1 MSVAFALLAAF
12 SNAVNLITQ
21 RVSSGAGPSGS
32 VMRLAW
38 YLIRQPLWL
47 LGLAAAIAGFVF
59 QAIALDHGELSVVQP
74 LLITEIVF
82 VLIMRRAWLRQHV
95 RAAAWASAALTCA
108 SLAVF
113 IAAAEPRGG
122 HPTPTS
128 KAWVATIA
136 LFGGAS
142 AVMTVLAARGS
153 PAYRAALY
161 ATASAVVAAL
171 MATFIKTVVTSLTS
185 DGVTTVLTSWP
196 VYALVASGIASALL
210 VQAALHVGPL
220 TISQPLMVVV
230 GPIVSIWLSVWLFG
244 EYFTDS
250 PAVLATAACSFVA
263 LIIGVV
269 LLTRTAPE
277 QDIRADD
284 PSPTGSPAPSHA
296 A

>member
-1 MSVAFALLAAF
+1 VSVAFALLAAL

-32 VMRLAW
+32 AVRLAW

-47 LGLAAAIAGFVF
+47 LGLGAAIAGFVF

-74 LLITEIVF
+74 LLITELVF
-82 VLIMRRAWLRQHV
+82 VLIMRRVWLRQHV
-95 RAAAWASAALTCA
+95 RAAAWASAALTCV
-108 SLAVF
+108 SLGVF
-113 IAAAEPRGG
+113 LAAAEPRGG
-122 HPTPTS
+122 NPTPTS
-128 KAWVATIA
+128 KAWIATIA
-136 LFGGAS
+136 LFGGGS
-142 AVMTVLAARGS
+142 AVMTVLAARGT
-153 PAYRAALY
+153 PERRAALY
-161 ATASAVVAAL
+161 ATASAIVAAL
-171 MATFIKTVVTSLTS
+171 MATFIKTVVTSLTT

-196 VYALVASGIASALL
+196 VYALAASGIASALL

-244 EYFTDS
+244 EHFTDS
-250 PAVLATAACSFVA
+250 AAVLTMGACAFAA
-263 LIIGVV
+263 LIVGVV

-277 QDIRADD
+277 QDARAVE
-284 PSPTGSPAPSHA
+284 PSPSGSTTPTHA